1 MQEVFEKIIKKLGI
15 RAEKSEKKEV
25 DAEHFEYAQMYK
37 GERIAFG
44 DAIEIVKQEAEKYNN
59 GWIPCSERLPEDKQ
73 TCLVTARIYFTPDH
87 VDEIDNYIGVGIDTY
102 SKQFGWLGTE
112 PIAWQPLPAPYQ
124 PKGELEV

>member
-1 MQEVFEKIIKKLGI
+1 MQEVFEKIIEKLEELQNYACFPTEWVNEEQSKI
-15 RAEKSEKKEV
+15 HSYYANKLTEILKLAE
-25 DAEHFEYAQMYK
+25 Q
-37 GERIAFG
+37 
-44 DAIEIVKQEAEKYNN
+44 YNN

-112 PIAWQPLPAPYQ
+112 TIAWKPLPAPYQ
-124 PKGELEV
+124 PKGE